1 MRNMR
6 APYVTRLLEI
16 AAIVGGSAL
25 AVRVWKR
32 RWDATPQ
39 EVQMLMPGDE
49 LIPEASTVETRAISI
64 DAAPEEF
71 WPWLVQMGYGRAGWY
86 SYDKLD
92 MKGVSADR
100 ITPEWQ
106 ELNSGDIMPTHAE
119 GGFKV
124 ASLDSARS
132 LVLYMDDRL
141 AREQR
146 MAAQSRKAEPM
157 TPGLQLSSE
166 FLERSMP
173 AAFRVS
179 WSFFLKPE
187 GLHRTRLIQR
197 VRLQG
202 SQNTVGMILGPLLG
216 FGVFLMQRKQM
227 LGIKRRAEGQHAAAR
242 EGRLRALV
250 RESRAKRSVAKWE

>member
-1 MRNMR
+1 MRVPN
-6 APYVTRLLEI
+6 VTRLLQV

-25 AVRVWKR
+25 AVGIWKR
-32 RWDATPQ
+32 RWDATPP
-39 EVQMLMPGDE
+39 EAQMLIPGDE
-49 LIPEASTVETRAISI
+49 LVPETSTVETRAISI
-64 DAAPEEF
+64 EAAPEEI

-92 MKGVSADR
+92 MKGISADR
-100 ITPEWQ
+100 IMPEWQ
-106 ELNSGDIMPTHAE
+106 DLNPGDIMPTHEE

-124 ASLDSARS
+124 ASLDPVRS

-146 MAAQSRKAEPM
+146 IATQSRKAEPM
-157 TPGLQLSSE
+157 TPGLRLSSE
-166 FLERSMP
+166 FLGRSMP
-173 AAFRVS
+173 SAFRVS

-187 GLHRTRLIQR
+187 GLLRTRLIQR

-202 SQNTVGMILGPLLG
+202 SQNAVGMMLGPLLG

-242 EGRLRALV
+242 EERLRSLV
-250 RESRAKRSVAKWE
+250 RGSRAKARVAKWE

>member
-1 MRNMR
+1 MRVSIIR
-6 APYVTRLLEI
+6 RLFGV
-16 AAIVGGSAL
+16 AALVGGATL
-25 AVRVWKR
+25 AIRMWKR
-32 RWDATPQ
+32 QWDATT
-39 EVQMLMPGDE
+39 EEARILMPGDE
-49 LIPEASTVETRAISI
+49 LVPEASAVETRAISI
-64 DAAPEEF
+64 EAAPEEV

-100 ITPEWQ
+100 IMPEWQ
-106 ELNSGDIMPTHAE
+106 DLNPGDIMPTHGE

-124 ASLDSARS
+124 ASLDSVRS

-146 MAAQSRKAEPM
+146 VAAQSRKAEPM

-166 FLERSMP
+166 FLGRSMP
-173 AAFRVS
+173 TAFRVS

-227 LGIKRRAEGQHAAAR
+227 LGIKRRAEGQHPAAT
-242 EGRLRALV
+242 EERLRSLV
-250 RESRAKRSVAKWE
+250 RGSRVKGRVAKWE